1 MAANSCV
8 MGILGTKK
16 EIPKAV
22 SDTLTGE
29 ELEHLLWAISEST
42 FRGKDVHLLSSI
54 VNKLTNQLNS
64 K

>member
-1 MAANSCV
+1 
-8 MGILGTKK
+8 MGLLGGKK
-16 EIPKAV
+16 DTQAPLHT
-22 SDTLTGE
+22 DTLTKD

-54 VNKLTNQLNS
+54 VNKLSNQLNS

>member
-1 MAANSCV
+1 
-8 MGILGTKK
+8 MGLLSGKK
-16 EIPKAV
+16 ETQAALHT
-22 SDTLTGE
+22 DTLTKD

-54 VNKLTNQLNS
+54 VNKLSNQLNS

>member
-1 MAANSCV
+1 
-8 MGILGTKK
+8 MGLLGGNKSQVPPPST
-16 EIPKAV
+16 
-22 SDTLTGE
+22 DTLTKD
-29 ELEHLLWAISEST
+29 ELEHLLWALSESS

>member
-1 MAANSCV
+1 
-8 MGILGTKK
+8 MGLLGGKK
-16 EIPKAV
+16 GTQAPHPT
-22 SDTLTGE
+22 DTLTKD

>member
-1 MAANSCV
+1 MS
-8 MGILGTKK
+8 ILGKK
-16 EIPKAV
+16 QEAGQAPV
-22 SDTLTGE
+22 SDTLTAE
-29 ELEHLLWAISEST
+29 ELEHLLWAISDST

>member
-1 MAANSCV
+1 
-8 MGILGTKK
+8 MGLLGGKK
-16 EIPKAV
+16 ETQAPHTT
-22 SDTLTGE
+22 DTLTKD

>member
-1 MAANSCV
+1 
-8 MGILGTKK
+8 MGILGGKSNSSPHTT
-16 EIPKAV
+16 
-22 SDTLTGE
+22 DTLTSE

>member
-1 MAANSCV
+1 MGLLNKKSEAAPGV
-8 MGILGTKK
+8 
-16 EIPKAV
+16 V
-22 SDTLTGE
+22 SDTLTAE
-29 ELEHLLWAISEST
+29 ELEHLLWAISDST

>member
-1 MAANSCV
+1 
-8 MGILGTKK
+8 MGLIGKSK
-16 EIPKAV
+16 EV
-22 SDTLTGE
+22 STDTLSSE

-42 FRGKDVHLLSSI
+42 FRGKDVHLLASI

>member
-1 MAANSCV
+1 
-8 MGILGTKK
+8 MGLLGGNKSQVPPQT
-16 EIPKAV
+16 
-22 SDTLTGE
+22 DTLTKD
-29 ELEHLLWAISEST
+29 ELEHLLWALSESS